1 MFQLMYYANTVY
13 SVERTRLT
21 THLMI
26 FSMRTWAIVRNP
38 PPFNNTPVL
47 ADPVYYNRCIKPSWE
62 LSIKKHILLHYKIT
76 CASYQKK
83 TNTTPLYNTSDCIY
97 LYKWQN
103 GGDKLLSSSSLF
115 WSILFEIKD
124 ILLIHSA
131 GVL

>member
-1 MFQLMYYANTVY
+1 MFQLMYYAITVY
-13 SVERTRLT
+13 TVERTRLT
-21 THLMI
+21 TPLMI
-26 FSMRTWAIVRNP
+26 YSMRTWAIVRNP

-115 WSILFEIKD
+115 WSILSEIKD
-124 ILLIHSA
+124 IFLMHSA
-131 GVL
+131 EVL